1 MEEVRFFLFFAG
13 ANADSGKVD
22 AGDSTNEAGL
32 SQEGRRVS
40 VDTTMSKTFERV
52 KALLSGDIVMAY
64 FDPHRKTRPKT
75 DAVPEGIAVTM
86 KQYDPESKRW
96 RPVTY
101 RLFTRGWAYNR
112 EGDHERRRG
121 GVIVGILRYIT

>member
-1 MEEVRFFLFFAG
+1 M
-13 ANADSGKVD
+13 
-22 AGDSTNEAGL
+22 
-32 SQEGRRVS
+32 RRALLRKDVEFQW
-40 VDTTMSKTFERV
+40 TPQCQTTFERV

-64 FDPHRKTRPKT
+64 FDPHRKTRLKT

-86 KQYDPESKRW
+86 KQYDPETKRW

-101 RLFTRGWAYNR
+101 CLFTRGWAYNE

-121 GVIVGILRYIT
+121 AGVIAGILRYIT